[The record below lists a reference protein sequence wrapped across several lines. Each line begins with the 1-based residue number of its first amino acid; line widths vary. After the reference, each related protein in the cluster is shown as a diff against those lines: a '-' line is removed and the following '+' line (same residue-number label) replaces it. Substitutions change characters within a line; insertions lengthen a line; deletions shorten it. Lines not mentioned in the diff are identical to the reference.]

1 MKLMPQPKQERFL
14 RSNADIAI
22 FGGAAF
28 LLNIDTPI
36 PTTEGWKVLSDI
48 VNGDRVF
55 DECGVPCTVVEAH
68 PPIVPNIAYR
78 LVFDDGSQI
87 EAGSEHL
94 WLTYDAKELAQ
105 LTRKDDEWRARRR
118 AKRPSRASGNRSE
131 AFSNGLA
138 LRNSLSAERQRTQP
152 PTGTVRSTQTIHD
165 TLFARDRRANHAIP
179 ICKAWSLPT
188 LDLPLDPYLFGVWL
202 GDGGS
207 KSGKIHKPEFEIR
220 QSFIDGGFEASAF
233 YDDGMTFTAYGLVT
247 ILKTMGVYDDKHIP
261 QNYLRASIEQ
271 RLALL
276 QGLMDTDGS
285 AIPKGN
291 CEFYSS
297 RKHLARQVF
306 ELVISL
312 GIKANLRSKPAI
324 LYGKECQTAYTVSF
338 STTLPVFRLG
348 RKARVQIESLADKK
362 QKRTTSSF
370 RYIIGCE
377 RIEPMMM
384 RCLTVDS
391 PSHLYLAGKTAIPTH
406 NSGKTFALLMECARY
421 SEYSNFGAVI
431 FRREAKQ
438 VNNEGGLRDTALQ
451 LYAGLAEYRSQPQ
464 SHFVFTS
471 GYRLSLSHLNVESDV
486 ISWHGSQ
493 IGLLCFDELTT
504 FTAYQFW
511 YMLSRNRS
519 TAGIK
524 PRTLATCN
532 PDPDSWVAEFID
544 WWIDP
549 ESGFPIQERSGKVRY
564 LLRCQNRAG
573 VFGLNWA
580 SSRDD
585 LLQSLGFGKPSPV
598 AIQSAKDRMQ
608 RAIASGQS
616 PLDGSEE
623 MAYIMERQAIKSVT
637 FVPGNI
643 YDNPIG
649 MMADPGYIANLK
661 AQDPVNRARL
671 LDGNWK
677 IRASAGAYFPDHAAR
692 IVETLPDVVCWV
704 RSWDLA
710 ATEPSETDPDPDYTV
725 GLLIGRCRDGS
736 VVVADMVRMRKGA
749 SFIREM
755 VLATAQRDGPNTL
768 IYIPQDPGQ
777 AGKYQITTYR
787 EWLAGYTVVSKTVT
801 ANKEA
806 MAEPVAALWQSRLIS
821 VVRGTWNDAL
831 IKELDL
837 FPTGRYDD
845 CVDALTGGVRVLP
858 QMTPDYSHGFNR
870 R

>member
-28 LLNIDTPI
+28 LLNIETPI
-36 PTTEGWKVLSDI
+36 PTTTGWTVLSDI
-48 VNGDRVF
+48 VAGDRIL
-55 DECGVPCTVVEAH
+55 DEQGQPCTVIEAH
-68 PPIVPNIAYR
+68 PPIVPEIAYR
-78 LVFDDGSQI
+78 LTFDDGSQL
-87 EAGSEHL
+87 EAGAEHL
-94 WLTYDAKELAQ
+94 WLTYDAKELTQ
-105 LTRKDDEWRARRR
+105 LTRKNEAWRAERRSN
-118 AKRPSRASGNRSE
+118 RPSRASGRISE
-131 AFSNGLA
+131 AFSQSILIHNRLLA
-138 LRNSLSAERQRTQP
+138 EKRRTP
-152 PTGTVRSTQTIHD
+152 LPTGTVRSTQEICE
-165 TLFARDRRANHAIP
+165 TLFAKGRRANHAIP
-179 ICKAWSLPT
+179 VCKAWSLP
-188 LDLPLDPYLFGVWL
+188 DVELPLDPYLFGIWL

-207 KSGKIHKPEFEIR
+207 SSGKIHKPDIEIR
-220 QSFIDGGFEASAF
+220 QAFIESGFDASAF
-233 YDDGMTFTAYGLVT
+233 YNDGLTFTAYGLVT
-247 ILKTMGVYDDKHIP
+247 ILKMMGVYGNKHIP
-261 QNYLRASIEQ
+261 KNYLRSSVDQ

-276 QGLMDTDGS
+276 QGLMDTDGG
-285 AIPKGN
+285 ATTTGA

-297 RKHLARQVF
+297 REHLANQVF
-306 ELVISL
+306 ELAISL
-312 GIKANLRSKPAI
+312 GLKASIRNKQSR
-324 LYGKECQTAYTVSF
+324 YDGKDCKIAYTVTF
-338 STTLPVFRLG
+338 TTTMPVFRLD
-348 RKARVQIESLADKK
+348 RKLSRANDVMASRKHRRSK
-362 QKRTTSSF
+362 SSF
-370 RYIIGCE
+370 RYIIGCD
-377 RIEPMMM
+377 RIEPVVM

-519 TAGIK
+519 TTGIK

-549 ESGFPIQERSGKVRY
+549 ESGFPIQDRSGKVRY

-821 VVRGTWNDAL
+821 IVRGTWNDAL